1 MASSRVQT
9 FGVKAASKRASSFRS
24 RRPNLPLPA
33 GCPRPLRLS
42 WCFRLVLRSIDR
54 DCDQR
59 RCLRL
64 RERERDFERERPREP
79 EADRERERERLD
91 SLGTST
97 GGCQVVPSWHIW
109 KGSHRQCRSPSPCA
123 SAKAFQR

>member
-42 WCFRLVLRSIDR
+42 WCFR
-54 DCDQR
+54 
-59 RCLRL
+59 LRL